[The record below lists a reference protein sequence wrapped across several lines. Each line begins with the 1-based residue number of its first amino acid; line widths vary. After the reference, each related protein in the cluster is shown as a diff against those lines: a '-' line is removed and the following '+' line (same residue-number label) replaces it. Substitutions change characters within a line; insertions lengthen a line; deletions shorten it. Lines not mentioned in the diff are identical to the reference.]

1 LALLS
6 ISRRSLRLHLMGGL
20 LPMNNAASDRTHK
33 VIGRSLGLIV
43 IAGAVVATLVV
54 VYQTDRQP
62 RTDDASVRANFI
74 AIAPEVGGRL
84 IQLPVKDNAFV
95 KKGDLLFE
103 IDPRDYQ
110 YALQQALS
118 DQKNLEQ
125 RIIDTRRKIAG
136 ENSAVEAANVTVRTS
151 DTGIKTAASAVE
163 TAKAT
168 VARAQANVATA
179 NAHLSYA
186 MNDLHRI
193 KPLLLKQYVTVD
205 QVDKADTAVLV
216 ARGEYEQAQAVLAE
230 ARSQEA
236 QAELKLSQAR
246 DQSLESKAKLGQAMH
261 VVDTLDILESQRPG
275 LAAKVERAR
284 LDIERS
290 HVVAPF
296 DAYVTNLNISEGA
309 YAHAGSAMF
318 TLIDARTWWVIAN
331 YREGKIRNIH
341 VGSKVD
347 VYLMGHPDR
356 KFDGVVQSVG
366 YGVFPEDGKVS
377 DGLPNIERT
386 LNWVHLSTR
395 FPVRILIRN
404 PDPTLFRIGATA
416 LTIVR

>member
-1 LALLS
+1 MIA
-6 ISRRSLRLHLMGGL
+6 SLM
-20 LPMNNAASDRTHK
+20 
-33 VIGRSLGLIV
+33 
-43 IAGAVVATLVV
+43 V
-54 VYQTDRQP
+54 VYDTDKEP

-84 IQLPVKDNAFV
+84 TKLPVKDNAFV

-118 DQKNLEQ
+118 DQNNLEQ
-125 RIIDTRRKIAG
+125 RIIDTRRKIAA
-136 ENSAVEAANVTVRTS
+136 ENSAVEAAGATVRTS
-151 DTGIKTAASAVE
+151 ETAIKTASSAVE
-163 TAKAT
+163 MAKAA
-168 VARAQANVATA
+168 VARAQANVATT

-186 MNDLHRI
+186 INDLHRLQ
-193 KPLLLKQYVTVD
+193 PLLTKQYVTVD
-205 QVDKADTAVLV
+205 QVDQSDTAVRV
-216 ARGEYEQAQAVLAE
+216 ARGEYEQAQAALAE
-230 ARSQEA
+230 AQSQQT
-236 QAELKLSQAR
+236 QAELRQSQAS
-246 DQSLESKAKLGQAMH
+246 DQSLESKARLGQAVH

-275 LAAKVERAR
+275 LTARVERAR
-284 LDIERS
+284 LDLERS
-290 HVVAPF
+290 RVVSPF

-309 YAHAGSAMF
+309 YAHPGSPVF

-341 VGSKVD
+341 LGSKVD

-356 KFDGVVQSVG
+356 KFDGVVQSLG
-366 YGVFPEDGKVS
+366 YGVFPEDGNVA

-386 LNWVHLSTR
+386 LNWIHLSTR
-395 FPVRILIRN
+395 FPVRILIQN